1 MASEE
6 SNIVEEVEQEFSVT
20 VVVVVVVRAEA
31 GATPGSYFRFLVY
44 RHHRVLCQSL
54 SSF

>member
-20 VVVVVVVRAEA
+20 VVVVVVRAEA

>member
-6 SNIVEEVEQEFSVT
+6 SNIVEEAEQEFFMT
-20 VVVVVVVRAEA
+20 VVVRAEA
-31 GATPGSYFRFLVY
+31 EATPGSYFRFLIY
-44 RHHRVLCQSL
+44 RRYRVLCQSL